1 MKKIIVLL
9 CLLGALCIPRE
20 THAQRISE
28 QIDSLTATR
37 TSVTLDVSGFLY
49 TSVIFETLSST
60 DSVRISNQTDSVG
73 VKHGVKRIPLYLR
86 NASTFAEYAS
96 GSVIGLASPLE
107 IQPLS
112 PNIKKLRVEMLDT
125 GAGIPTA
132 IYFRYR
138 MITY

>member
-1 MKKIIVLL
+1 M
-9 CLLGALCIPRE
+9 LGAFCIPRE
-20 THAQRISE
+20 THAQRIYE
-28 QIDSLTATR
+28 QMDSLTATR

-49 TSVIFETLSST
+49 TSVIFETLGSN
-60 DSVRISNQTDSVG
+60 DSVKISNQTDSIG
-73 VKHGVKRIPLYLR
+73 IKHGVKKIPLYLR

-96 GSVIGLASPLE
+96 GLVIGLASPLE

>member
-1 MKKIIVLL
+1 L
-9 CLLGALCIPRE
+9 AFCITKE
-20 THAQRISE
+20 TQAQRIYE

-49 TSVIFETLSST
+49 TSVIFETLGST

-73 VKHGVKRIPLYLR
+73 VKHGVKQIPLYLR

-96 GSVIGLASPLE
+96 GLVIGLASPLE

-112 PNIKKLRVEMLDT
+112 PNIKKLRVEMLDA